1 MKNGMTALFFAV
13 LAFLV
18 SFFIQGTA
26 CAASAE
32 NAPAPGPYGEHIRL
46 ITDVTVAPMEIEKTD
61 PVTGQH
67 SISTVQ
73 GSYYIPVNSTDYVQ
87 IICGYTSDSYRL
99 AGGEFYIY
107 FYDRDL
113 NVRWDILDHTDEAT
127 GERNRVSIE
136 YLKALNGFQFTGI
149 PDGSY
154 IRLAPANDHAC
165 QLLIWDGCK
174 TGYPICGLP
183 TVHNDEGQVERL
195 PADGSACIQVPAAA
209 LYLIAKPGYTFLG
222 MTTSNTELTAPVSYP
237 ESRFPAQV
245 VSLRGFGGAG
255 RAKNLRIA
263 AGYDYASGEY
273 SRIMPNTDLSDAI
286 IAVDKT
292 FFSSVVSPETF
303 QNPVFDNITACMDF
317 TWTPTRDV
325 VDNLGLNDSSD
336 GVAGIFR
343 EGVTYHGIPY
353 RSGWSTATFVGW
365 HVSKQTFMNAVNDPD
380 SIFYQNPSKAN
391 PGPYYSLVCS
401 SFGTLVSGFDY
412 PITNYGMMKNPQ
424 LTVTKTDGQIIGGL
438 MTNGVGHCFVPT
450 DLHANEDGS
459 TILTL
464 AEQSGPLTA
473 YRSVFQ
479 GIPKSWKGIGLTST
493 YPSKYI
499 YHVSAGS
506 FSPIPYDISSY
517 TIKNGSARPHRGDQS
532 VYTSA
537 MNVYINIKDPEATR
551 LYYQK
556 FDVDC
561 DHGVLG
567 SAAPVGPRQYV
578 TMDPGTTRVNLRS
591 ATTRENT
598 FTGVPLESGAIYGV
612 WASRG
617 TEQELPPENVEFFE
631 WHDLSQERIRYRIED
646 GTLVTDDVFWYAIA
660 MGINETDYIK
670 ENHTNGLISIPY
682 QPPVRAEGEAEAHS
696 DYSIYAERARITSDR
711 PVWAFFRKGIF
722 GAYVPGMDL
731 VGD

>member
-1 MKNGMTALFFAV
+1 MKNGMTALFFTV

-18 SFFIQGTA
+18 SFFIQSTA

-32 NAPAPGPYGEHIRL
+32 DMPAPDPYGEHIRL
-46 ITDVTVAPMEIEKTD
+46 ITAVEIVPMEIERID
-61 PVTGQH
+61 PVTGQY
-67 SISTVQ
+67 STKTVP
-73 GSYYIPVNSTDYVQ
+73 GSYYIPVSSTDFVQ
-87 IICGYTSDSYRL
+87 IICGYPSDSYRL

-113 NVRWDILDHTDEAT
+113 NVNWDILDHTDEVT

-154 IRLAPANDHAC
+154 IRLAPANGYGV
-165 QLLIWDGCK
+165 QLLIWDGCQ
-174 TGYPICGLP
+174 TGYPIS
-183 TVHNDEGQVERL
+183 GQVTVFNAAGEKERL
-195 PADGSACIQVPAAA
+195 PADGSACIQVPVTA
-209 LYLIAKPGYTFLG
+209 LYLIAKPGYTFLS
-222 MTTSNTELTAPVSYP
+222 MTTSNTEVTEPVSSQ

-255 RAKNLRIA
+255 RAKNLRVA

-273 SRIMPNTDLSDAI
+273 TRIMPNTDLSDAI

-292 FFSSVVSPETF
+292 LFSSVVSPDAF
-303 QNPVFDNITACMDF
+303 QNPVFDNIAACMDF

-325 VDNLGLNDSSD
+325 VDSVGPSGSSD
-336 GVAGIFR
+336 GVVGIFR
-343 EGVTYHGIPY
+343 KGVTYHGIPY
-353 RSGWSTATFVGW
+353 RSAWSTATYVGW

-380 SIFYQNPSKAN
+380 SIFYQNPSKDN

-401 SFGTLVSGFDY
+401 SFATLVSGFDY

-424 LTVTKTDGQIIGGL
+424 LTVTRTGEQVIGSL

-450 DLHANEDGS
+450 DLHTDENGS
-459 TILTL
+459 NILTL
-464 AEQSGPLTA
+464 AEQSGVLTVVRNV
-473 YRSVFQ
+473 YS
-479 GIPKSWKGIGLTST
+479 GIPQSWKGIGLKSA
-493 YPSKYI
+493 YPKSYV
-499 YHVSAGS
+499 YHVSPGS
-506 FSPIPYDISSY
+506 YSAPPYDITHY

-556 FDVDC
+556 FDVVC
-561 DHGVLG
+561 DHGVLV
-567 SAAPVGPRQYV
+567 SASPVGPRSYI
-578 TMDPGTTRVNLRS
+578 TMAPGTTRVNLRS

-598 FTGVPLESGAIYGV
+598 FTGAPLESGAIYGV

-617 TEQELPPENVEFFE
+617 SEQKLPPENVEFFE
-631 WHDLSQERIRYRIED
+631 WHDLRQERIRYRIED

-660 MGINETDYIK
+660 MGINETDYIRA
-670 ENHTNGLISIPY
+670 NHKNGLISIPY
-682 QPPVRAEGEAEAHS
+682 QPPSQAEGEAHS
-696 DYSIYAERARITSDR
+696 DYSLYAERARITSDR
-711 PVWAFFRKGIF
+711 PIWAFFRKGLF

-731 VGD
+731 IEG